1 MNWQDWY
8 TKYAKYYHVL
18 DGASINYLK
27 FAKELDLIFKE
38 HKVKKILDFACGI
51 GKLDIELKKLGYDIT
66 GVDLNKAMLKETLL
80 NSKKEKISFEILE
93 GDPRKDIIGAFD
105 AIICTYN
112 YIGHFSKEEFIR
124 IIDNFRE
131 NLNKSGLIF
140 FDIFNFKFMD
150 KNFKE
155 CLFID
160 VSHTIGN
167 ISATRLNQNELDRKN
182 KIMNINQ
189 TTLIQDKDLNLHN
202 DKWNLRIYTI
212 EELKEILSKDFE
224 IINVYGS
231 IFGDSMLC
239 PYSDDKECIVVLGKL
254 KS

>member
-1 MNWQDWY
+1 
-8 TKYAKYYHVL
+8 
-18 DGASINYLK
+18 
-27 FAKELDLIFKE
+27 
-38 HKVKKILDFACGI
+38 
-51 GKLDIELKKLGYDIT
+51 
-66 GVDLNKAMLKETLL
+66 
-80 NSKKEKISFEILE
+80 
-93 GDPRKDIIGAFD
+93 
-105 AIICTYN
+105 
-112 YIGHFSKEEFIR
+112 
-124 IIDNFRE
+124 
-131 NLNKSGLIF
+131 
-140 FDIFNFKFMD
+140 MD
-150 KNFKE
+150 KNFKGG
-155 CLFID
+155 LFID
-160 VSHTIGN
+160 VSRTIGN